1 VEKLL
6 SAVWR
11 KAAAG
16 SEGRNDGS
24 SILLPR
30 IKGEGIISPVSDP
43 PGKLLPQ
50 GGSARNPKESPTPTE
65 PTDEMLM
72 ERFRDGDS
80 HAFEELYRR
89 HAAPL
94 HGFLRR
100 MVRSNAAASDLVQ
113 VAFLHVVKA
122 RGRYAQGERFPPW
135 LYSIAHN
142 AARDYQRLAHHRHEA
157 PEEDDGPE
165 PVSDS
170 EPVAGAD
177 PAEVQAL
184 KRALDEL
191 PEAYREAVVLHQI
204 EGMSFP
210 EIAKAVGSTTG
221 AVKVRAH
228 RGYTRLRAAL
238 ESWKRGRQS

>member
-1 VEKLL
+1 M
-6 SAVWR
+6 
-11 KAAAG
+11 
-16 SEGRNDGS
+16 
-24 SILLPR
+24 
-30 IKGEGIISPVSDP
+30 ISGVSDP
-43 PGKLLPQ
+43 PGRLLPQ
-50 GGSARNPKESPTPTE
+50 GEAARNPKESADTTE

-72 ERFRDGDS
+72 ERFRDGNPQ
-80 HAFEELYRR
+80 AFEVLYRR

-113 VAFLHVVKA
+113 VAFLHVVKS
-122 RGRYAQGERFPPW
+122 RGRYAPGERFPPW

-142 AARDYQRLAHHRHEA
+142 AARDYLRLAHHRHESA
-157 PEEDDGPE
+157 EEDDSPE
-165 PVSDS
+165 PVSDAES
-170 EPVAGAD
+170 VQGAD

-184 KRALDEL
+184 KRALDDL
-191 PEAYREAVVLHQI
+191 PAAYREAVVLHQI

-210 EIAKAVGSTTG
+210 EIAKVVGSTTG

-238 ESWKRGRQS
+238 EGWKRGRQQ